1 MKTDSER
8 GSNESD
14 RPPQRGKYSRGGTAE
29 NAIWEVS
36 KICTNKKREK
46 DKKIGVS
53 VA

>member
-1 MKTDSER
+1 VKTDSER

-14 RPPQRGKYSRGGTAE
+14 RPSERREYSRGRTAE

-36 KICTNKKREK
+36 KICTNKEREE